1 MSVDGNWSM
10 VLATP
15 MGEQEAT
22 LTLATM
28 DGKLTGTQSAQG
40 RSAEITDG
48 AVKGDELKWTASITD
63 PMPLTLTFT
72 GTVDGDTMS
81 GHVAIGPI
89 WRFPFNATRL

>member
-1 MSVDGNWSM
+1 MSVDGNWTM

-22 LTLATM
+22 LTLTSA
-28 DGKLTGTQSAQG
+28 DGILTGTQSAQG